1 MTNPDE
7 IRLRLK
13 PDAYGGSI
21 DPYLQDE
28 DNISIADLLPQ
39 ILIERQSFLNI
50 SEEQLEQEIAA
61 KNAARDNPEADE
73 MNVDEPMN
81 QASGEGENQTEADE
95 QDQGEDAFQTFQKQK
110 FELLGHI
117 NSAMNETSL
126 SLDFVSLLMSINKP
140 NITKSTISP
149 HLSENVP
156 LGSLSSDRLKIDPE
170 SENLEWSEKS
180 KKRQKPE
187 FIGLGWKYQS
197 LNHIRDLFK
206 TSGDQLRQQVDIER
220 VYWRMIN
227 QVLGHGEVLFRV
239 RDPMNGSRAIGV
251 KYGYGDS
258 GSSYFDKGMAV
269 LRKDERSGELT
280 FSPIMTG
287 NNKISTKTNKFVRVR
302 ILSKID
308 DDFMLTGQSLF
319 EKDMLNQSSDSRVIN
334 DIERARYFLF
344 EEDLFYHLIREAKN
358 LINYNVTI
366 ISNKIIIEI
375 HDQVV
380 EIESVVYDES
390 NEEELENIYQNINQ
404 ESSKN
409 NKKAQAVLTFLKLML
424 CCYYN
429 YNLELKQ
436 KIPTSYTKWKQSN
449 SHPLILRPLIG
460 HIRHEINVRNIHTI
474 LNKVL
479 KNMDS
484 DQFEHEIEENKYR
497 NLKTETNKNPFRKA
511 VEKPSSTFKLILR
524 NKKTNEHL
532 LIELEVTSTEIFV
545 NLLMN
550 LTISK
555 FQNLEDLK
563 QNQQGSN
570 VLQLSFTDIHGI
582 EESLEWTILNF
593 TGA

>member
-1 MTNPDE
+1 MSESDE
-7 IRLRLK
+7 ITLRFRS
-13 PDAYGGSI
+13 DAYDGAK
-21 DPYLQDE
+21 DPFLKDE
-28 DNISIADLLPQ
+28 DKTAIEELLPQ
-39 ILIERQSFLNI
+39 ILLERQSFLNL
-50 SEEQLEQEIAA
+50 SEEQLREEIAL
-61 KNAARDNPEADE
+61 KNRN
-73 MNVDEPMN
+73 
-81 QASGEGENQTEADE
+81 GQTEDDSKIDIDDTNQNE
-95 QDQGEDAFQTFQKQK
+95 DNEGGEKSENSFQNFQRQK

-156 LGSLSSDRLKIDPE
+156 VGSLSSDRLNSDPDAKQ
-170 SENLEWSEKS
+170 SETNEKN
-180 KKRQKPE
+180 KNKQKPE
-187 FIGLGWKYQS
+187 MIGLGWKYQS
-197 LNHIRDLFK
+197 LNHIREIFQN
-206 TSGDQLRQQVDIER
+206 SGNQLRQQVNIEK
-220 VYWRMIN
+220 VYWSKIN

-239 RDPMNGSRAIGV
+239 RDPLDGSRAIGV

-269 LRKDERSGELT
+269 LRKDEHTGELT

-287 NNKISTKTNKFVRVR
+287 NNKISIKATKFTRVR

-308 DDFMLTGQSLF
+308 DDFMLTGQSVF
-319 EKDMLNQSSDSRVIN
+319 EKDMLRQKSDSRVIN

-344 EEDLFYHLIREAKN
+344 EEDLFFHLIREAKN
-358 LINYNVTI
+358 LITYNVSI

-380 EIESVVYDES
+380 EIESVIYDEN
-390 NEEELENIYQNINQ
+390 NEEELDNTYQNINL
-404 ESSKN
+404 ESSRN
-409 NKKAQAVLTFLKLML
+409 NVKAQAVLTFLKLML

-436 KIPTSYTKWKQSN
+436 KIPTSFTKWKQSN

-460 HIRHEINVRNIHTI
+460 HIRHEINVHNIHTI
-474 LNKVL
+474 FHKILRHLDPTK
-479 KNMDS
+479 
-484 DQFEHEIEENKYR
+484 FTHEIQEEKLC
-497 NLKTETNKNPFRKA
+497 NLKKNANTNPFRKA
-511 VEKPSSTFKLILR
+511 VEKPSSIFKLVLR
-524 NKKTNEHL
+524 NQDTNEHL

-545 NLLMN
+545 DLILN

-555 FQNLEDLK
+555 FRSLEDLN

-570 VLQLSFTDIHGI
+570 VLQLLFTDIHGI